1 MAITT
6 IEAAGARS
14 FVARPN
20 CSITPAVRRSLI
32 GGVLVASP
40 LVSRGIHLP
49 ASGGLCRFP
58 ALNSP
63 LFFSP
68 CASLRLDDAHR
79 VLAVLLHTPAS
90 NPANRLA
97 PPYRA

>member
-6 IEAAGARS
+6 IDAAGARS
-14 FVARPN
+14 IIARPN

-40 LVSRGIHLP
+40 LVSGGIHLP

-58 ALNSP
+58 ASNSP

-68 CASLRLDDAHR
+68 CASLRLEDVHR
-79 VLAVLLHTPAS
+79 IVADLLRAPAS
-90 NPANRLA
+90 HPANQLA
-97 PPYRA
+97 SPY